1 MGLELYRQEGT
12 KKLRCGYTTGTC
24 AALAAQA
31 AARALLLHERPA
43 KATLLTPKGVEVS
56 APVEELE
63 VGEGFARCAIRKDAG
78 DDIDVTDG
86 ILIFAQVRPI
96 PHGIQ
101 VDGGKGVGRVT
112 KPGLNQPV
120 GQAAINQVPRQMIT
134 QALSQVLEEGD
145 CGCGLEAI
153 ISIPQ
158 GEELAA
164 KTFNP
169 NLGIVGGLSVLGTS
183 GIVEPQ
189 SLEALQRSIEV
200 EIRMHRAQGEN
211 KLILTPGNYGEAFIK
226 TYAPLPPWP
235 QVKCANFIGA
245 SLDYCAQYGY
255 EKVLL
260 VGHLGKFVKLAGGVM
275 DTHSRL
281 ADCRMEIL
289 AAHAALAGG
298 EASLIGQ
305 IMEAATTDGA
315 LELLQ
320 KAGLW
325 EKVRQ
330 SLLHKI
336 QYHLERRAAGNFSVG
351 AIIYNNIQ
359 GFLGETSQVKG
370 LLGLMEEKE

>member
-31 AARALLLHERPA
+31 AARALLLHERPE

-63 VGEGFARCAIRKDAG
+63 VGEDFARCAVRKDAG

-86 ILIFAQVRPI
+86 ILIFARVRPI

-145 CGCGLEAI
+145 CACGLEAI
-153 ISIPQ
+153 ISIPR

-189 SLEALQRSIEV
+189 SLEALRKSIEV
-200 EIRMHRAQGEN
+200 EIKMHRAQGEKN
-211 KLILTPGNYGEAFIK
+211 LILTPGNYGEAFIK

-298 EASLIGQ
+298 EPSLIGK

-325 EKVRQ
+325 EKIRQ
-330 SLLHKI
+330 TLLQKI

-351 AIIYNNIQ
+351 AVIYNNIQ

>member
-101 VDGGKGVGRVT
+101 VDGGRGVGRVT

-120 GQAAINQVPRQMIT
+120 GQAAINQVPRQMIN

-189 SLEALQRSIEV
+189 SLEALQKSIEV
-200 EIRMHRAQGEN
+200 EIRMHRAQGE
-211 KLILTPGNYGEAFIK
+211 KQLILTPGNYGEAFIK

-298 EASLIGQ
+298 ETSLIGQ

-351 AIIYNNIQ
+351 AIVYNNIQ

>member
-63 VGEGFARCAIRKDAG
+63 VGEGFARCAVRKDAG

-145 CGCGLEAI
+145 CACGLEAI

-158 GEELAA
+158 GEKLAA

-189 SLEALQRSIEV
+189 SLEALQKSIEV
-200 EIRMHRAQGEN
+200 EIRMHRAQGE
-211 KLILTPGNYGEAFIK
+211 KQLILTPGNYGEAFIK

-298 EASLIGQ
+298 EPSLIGK

-330 SLLHKI
+330 TLLHKI
-336 QYHLERRAAGNFSVG
+336 QYHLERRAVGNFSVG
-351 AIIYNNIQ
+351 AIVYNNIQ

>member
-96 PHGIQ
+96 PQGIQ
-101 VDGGKGVGRVT
+101 VDGGRGVGRVT

-145 CGCGLEAI
+145 CRCGLEAI

-211 KLILTPGNYGEAFIK
+211 KLILTPGNYGEAFIR

-330 SLLHKI
+330 TLLYKI

>member
-298 EASLIGQ
+298 EPSLIGQ

>member
-31 AARALLLHERPA
+31 AARALLLHERPE

-63 VGEGFARCAIRKDAG
+63 VGEDVARCAVRKDAG

-145 CGCGLEAI
+145 CACGLEAI

-189 SLEALQRSIEV
+189 SLEALQKSIEV
-200 EIRMHRAQGEN
+200 EIKMHRAQGEKN
-211 KLILTPGNYGEAFIK
+211 LILTPGNYGEAFIK

-298 EASLIGQ
+298 EPSLIGK

-330 SLLHKI
+330 TLLQKI

-351 AIIYNNIQ
+351 AIVYNNIQ

>member
-96 PHGIQ
+96 PQGIQ

-153 ISIPQ
+153 ISIPR

-189 SLEALQRSIEV
+189 SLEALQKSIEV
-200 EIRMHRAQGEN
+200 EIKMHRAQGEN

-281 ADCRMEIL
+281 ADCRMEVL

-330 SLLHKI
+330 GLLHKI
-336 QYHLERRAAGNFSVG
+336 QYHLERRAARNFSVG

>member
-1 MGLELYRQEGT
+1 MGLELYRQEGS

-31 AARALLLHERPA
+31 AARALLLHERPE

-63 VGEGFARCAIRKDAG
+63 VGEDLARCAVRKDAG

-96 PHGIQ
+96 PQGIQ

-134 QALSQVLEEGD
+134 QALSQVLEEGERV
-145 CGCGLEAI
+145 CGLEAI

-183 GIVEPQ
+183 GSVEPQ
-189 SLEALQRSIEV
+189 SLEALRKSIEV
-200 EIRMHRAQGEN
+200 EIRMHRAQGE
-211 KLILTPGNYGEAFIK
+211 KQLILTPGNYGEAFIR

-298 EASLIGQ
+298 EPSLIGQ

-330 SLLHKI
+330 TLLHKI

-370 LLGLMEEKE
+370 ILGLMEEKE

>member
-31 AARALLLHERPA
+31 AARALLLHERPE

-63 VGEGFARCAIRKDAG
+63 VGEGFARCAVRKDAG

-96 PHGIQ
+96 PQGIQ

-145 CGCGLEAI
+145 CACGLEAI

-189 SLEALQRSIEV
+189 SLEALQKSIEV
-200 EIRMHRAQGEN
+200 EIKMHRAQGE
-211 KLILTPGNYGEAFIK
+211 KQLILTPGNYGEAFIK

-289 AAHAALAGG
+289 SAHAALAGG
-298 EASLIGQ
+298 EPSLIGQ

-330 SLLHKI
+330 TLLHKI

-351 AIIYNNIQ
+351 AVVYNNIQ

>member
-31 AARALLLHERPA
+31 AARALLLHERPE

-96 PHGIQ
+96 PQGIQ

-120 GQAAINQVPRQMIT
+120 GQAAINQVPRQMIN

-145 CGCGLEAI
+145 CACGLEAI

-189 SLEALQRSIEV
+189 SLEALQKSIEV
-200 EIRMHRAQGEN
+200 EIKMHRAQGE
-211 KLILTPGNYGEAFIK
+211 KQLILTPGNYGEAFIK

-298 EASLIGQ
+298 ETSLIGQ

-351 AIIYNNIQ
+351 AVVYNNIQ

>member
-96 PHGIQ
+96 PQGIQ

-145 CGCGLEAI
+145 CGCGLEAV
-153 ISIPQ
+153 ISIPR

-189 SLEALQRSIEV
+189 SLEALQKSIEV
-200 EIRMHRAQGEN
+200 EIKMHRAQGEN

-298 EASLIGQ
+298 EPSLIGQ

>member
-96 PHGIQ
+96 PQGIQ

-200 EIRMHRAQGEN
+200 EIRMHRAQGE
-211 KLILTPGNYGEAFIK
+211 KQLILTPGNYGEAFIR

-298 EASLIGQ
+298 ETSLIGQ

-359 GFLGETSQVKG
+359 GFLGETFQVKG

>member
-96 PHGIQ
+96 PQGIQ
-101 VDGGKGVGRVT
+101 VDGGRGVGRVT

-298 EASLIGQ
+298 ETSLIGQ

-336 QYHLERRAAGNFSVG
+336 QYHLERRAAGNFSAG
-351 AIIYNNIQ
+351 AVIYNNIQ

>member
-96 PHGIQ
+96 PQGIQ
-101 VDGGKGVGRVT
+101 VDGGRGVGRVT

-120 GQAAINQVPRQMIT
+120 GQAAINRVPRQMIT

-189 SLEALQRSIEV
+189 SLEALQKSIEV
-200 EIRMHRAQGEN
+200 EIKMHRAQGEN

-298 EASLIGQ
+298 ETSLIGQ

-359 GFLGETSQVKG
+359 GFLGETAQVKG

>member
-31 AARALLLHERPA
+31 AARALLLHERPE

-63 VGEGFARCAIRKDAG
+63 VGEGFARCAVRKDAG

-96 PHGIQ
+96 PQGIQ

-145 CGCGLEAI
+145 CACGLEAI

-189 SLEALQRSIEV
+189 SLEALQKSIEV
-200 EIRMHRAQGEN
+200 EIKMHRAQGE
-211 KLILTPGNYGEAFIK
+211 KQLILTPGNYGEAFIR

-298 EASLIGQ
+298 EPSLIGQ

-330 SLLHKI
+330 TLLHKI

-351 AIIYNNIQ
+351 AVIYNNIQ

>member
-31 AARALLLHERPA
+31 AARALLLHERPE

-96 PHGIQ
+96 PQGIQ

-298 EASLIGQ
+298 ETSLIGQ

-325 EKVRQ
+325 KKVRQ

>member
-96 PHGIQ
+96 PQGIQ

-153 ISIPQ
+153 ISIPR

-200 EIRMHRAQGEN
+200 EIKMHRAQGE
-211 KLILTPGNYGEAFIK
+211 KQLILTPGNYGEAFIR

-298 EASLIGQ
+298 ETSLIGQ

>member
-1 MGLELYRQEGT
+1 M
-12 KKLRCGYTTGTC
+12 
-24 AALAAQA
+24 
-31 AARALLLHERPA
+31 
-43 KATLLTPKGVEVS
+43 
-56 APVEELE
+56 
-63 VGEGFARCAIRKDAG
+63 
-78 DDIDVTDG
+78 
-86 ILIFAQVRPI
+86 
-96 PHGIQ
+96 
-101 VDGGKGVGRVT
+101 GRVT

-120 GQAAINQVPRQMIT
+120 GQAAINRVPRQMIT

-189 SLEALQRSIEV
+189 SLEALQKSIEV
-200 EIRMHRAQGEN
+200 EIKMHRAQGEN
-211 KLILTPGNYGEAFIK
+211 NVILTPGNYGEAFIK

-260 VGHLGKFVKLAGGVM
+260 VGHLGKFVKLAEWGDG
-275 DTHSRL
+275 HPFPSGRL
-281 ADCRMEIL
+281 PHGDPGPLTLRWPE
-289 AAHAALAGG
+289 
-298 EASLIGQ
+298 EKPPSSGQ

-315 LELLQ
+315 LELL
-320 KAGLW
+320 A
-325 EKVRQ
+325 ESR
-330 SLLHKI
+330 
-336 QYHLERRAAGNFSVG
+336 FVG
-351 AIIYNNIQ
+351 KSSA
-359 GFLGETSQVKG
+359 EPAP
-370 LLGLMEEKE
+370 

>member
-31 AARALLLHERPA
+31 AARALLLHERPE

-63 VGEGFARCAIRKDAG
+63 VGEGFARCAVRKDAG

-86 ILIFAQVRPI
+86 ILIFARVRPI
-96 PHGIQ
+96 PQGIQ

-145 CGCGLEAI
+145 CACGLEAI

-189 SLEALQRSIEV
+189 SLEALQKSIEV
-200 EIRMHRAQGEN
+200 EIKMHRAQGE
-211 KLILTPGNYGEAFIK
+211 KQLILTPGNYGEAFIK
-226 TYAPLPPWP
+226 TYASLPPWP

-298 EASLIGQ
+298 EPSLIGK

-320 KAGLW
+320 RAGLW

-351 AIIYNNIQ
+351 AIVYNNIQ

>member
-31 AARALLLHERPA
+31 AARALLLHERPE

-56 APVEELE
+56 APVEELG
-63 VGEGFARCAIRKDAG
+63 VGEDFARCAVRKDAG

-96 PHGIQ
+96 PQGIQ

-134 QALSQVLEEGD
+134 QVLSQVLEEGD
-145 CGCGLEAI
+145 CACGLEAI

-189 SLEALQRSIEV
+189 SLEALQKSIEV
-200 EIRMHRAQGEN
+200 EIKMHRAQGE
-211 KLILTPGNYGEAFIK
+211 KQLILTPGNYGEAFIR

-298 EASLIGQ
+298 EPSLIGQ

-330 SLLHKI
+330 TLLHKI
-336 QYHLERRAAGNFSVG
+336 QYHLERRTAGNFSVG
-351 AIIYNNIQ
+351 AIVYNNIQ

>member
-101 VDGGKGVGRVT
+101 VDGGRGVGRVT

-120 GQAAINQVPRQMIT
+120 GQAAINRVPRQMIT

-189 SLEALQRSIEV
+189 SLEALQKSIEV
-200 EIRMHRAQGEN
+200 EIKMHRAQGEN
-211 KLILTPGNYGEAFIK
+211 KLILTPGNYGEAFIR

>member
-31 AARALLLHERPA
+31 AARALLLHERSA

-63 VGEGFARCAIRKDAG
+63 VGEDFARCAVRKDAG

-86 ILIFAQVRPI
+86 ILIFARVRPI
-96 PHGIQ
+96 PQGIQ

-145 CGCGLEAI
+145 CACGLEAI

-189 SLEALQRSIEV
+189 SLEALQKSIEV
-200 EIRMHRAQGEN
+200 EIKMHRAQGE
-211 KLILTPGNYGEAFIK
+211 KQLILTPGNYGEAFIR
-226 TYAPLPPWP
+226 TYAPLPSWP

-298 EASLIGQ
+298 EPSLIGQ

-320 KAGLW
+320 KADLW
-325 EKVRQ
+325 EEVRQ
-330 SLLHKI
+330 TLLHKI

>member
-134 QALSQVLEEGD
+134 QALSQVLEEA
-145 CGCGLEAI
+145 GCSHGLEAI
-153 ISIPQ
+153 ISIPR

-298 EASLIGQ
+298 EPSLIGQ

>member
-31 AARALLLHERPA
+31 AARALLLHERPE
-43 KATLLTPKGVEVS
+43 KATLFTPKGVEVS

-63 VGEGFARCAIRKDAG
+63 VGEGFARCAVRKDAG

-145 CGCGLEAI
+145 CACGLEAI

-189 SLEALQRSIEV
+189 SLEALQKSIEV
-200 EIRMHRAQGEN
+200 EIRMHRAQGE
-211 KLILTPGNYGEAFIK
+211 KQLILTPGNYGEAFIK

-298 EASLIGQ
+298 ETSLIGQ

-330 SLLHKI
+330 TLLHKI

-351 AIIYNNIQ
+351 AVIYNNIQ

>member
-31 AARALLLHERPA
+31 AARALLLHERPE

-63 VGEGFARCAIRKDAG
+63 VGEGFARCAVRKDAG

-86 ILIFAQVRPI
+86 ILIFARVRPI
-96 PHGIQ
+96 PQGIQ

-145 CGCGLEAI
+145 CACGLEAI

-189 SLEALQRSIEV
+189 SLEALQKSIEV
-200 EIRMHRAQGEN
+200 EIKMHRAQGE
-211 KLILTPGNYGEAFIK
+211 KQLILTPGNYGEAFIK

-289 AAHAALAGG
+289 SAHAALAGG
-298 EASLIGQ
+298 EPSLIGQ

-320 KAGLW
+320 KADLW
-325 EKVRQ
+325 EEVRQ
-330 SLLHKI
+330 TLLHKI

-351 AIIYNNIQ
+351 AVVYNNIQ

>member
-1 MGLELYRQEGT
+1 M
-12 KKLRCGYTTGTC
+12 
-24 AALAAQA
+24 
-31 AARALLLHERPA
+31 
-43 KATLLTPKGVEVS
+43 
-56 APVEELE
+56 
-63 VGEGFARCAIRKDAG
+63 
-78 DDIDVTDG
+78 
-86 ILIFAQVRPI
+86 
-96 PHGIQ
+96 
-101 VDGGKGVGRVT
+101 
-112 KPGLNQPV
+112 
-120 GQAAINQVPRQMIT
+120 
-134 QALSQVLEEGD
+134 LEEGERV
-145 CGCGLEAI
+145 CGLEAI

-189 SLEALQRSIEV
+189 SLEALRKSIEV
-200 EIRMHRAQGEN
+200 EIRMHRAQGE
-211 KLILTPGNYGEAFIK
+211 KQLILTPGNYGEAFIR

-298 EASLIGQ
+298 EPSLIGQ

-330 SLLHKI
+330 TLLHKI

-370 LLGLMEEKE
+370 ILGLMEEKE

>member
-63 VGEGFARCAIRKDAG
+63 VGEGFARCAVRKDAG

-96 PHGIQ
+96 PQGIQ

-112 KPGLNQPV
+112 KPGLNQPA

-145 CGCGLEAI
+145 CGCGLEAV
-153 ISIPQ
+153 ISIPR

-189 SLEALQRSIEV
+189 SLEALQKSIEV
-200 EIRMHRAQGEN
+200 EIRMHQAQGEN

-226 TYAPLPPWP
+226 TYAPLPPWT

-298 EASLIGQ
+298 EPSLIGQ

-336 QYHLERRAAGNFSVG
+336 QYHLERRAAGVFSVG
-351 AIIYNNIQ
+351 AVIYNNIQ
-359 GFLGETSQVKG
+359 GFLGETSQVKS